1 MSMKRAKSKSS
12 SARGASDTN
21 VDFFARPVAKEKT
34 WSEHTEGKVDGDFAP
49 YALGSKFLLG
59 SLVLHPKFGKGV
71 IVEVEPQKVAV
82 LFEDGRRKLGQST
95 V

>member
-1 MSMKRAKSKSS
+1 MSMKRAKAKGTG
-12 SARGASDTN
+12 ARATETN
-21 VDFFARPVAKEKT
+21 TDFFARPVPPEKT

-49 YALGSKFLLG
+49 YALASKFSLG
-59 SLVLHPKFGKGV
+59 SLVVHPKFGKGV
-71 IVEVEPQKVAV
+71 IVEVEPQKVGV